1 MPHLITSTGRKS
13 NRVHVLHRFGERNES
28 SIGQSHPISKK
39 KEEPEWMTEW
49 RLDAFK
55 VWKEMTEPEW
65 ANVHYKKPVLLDQ
78 VIKIESS
85 INILKKA
92 SFYFY
97 QKVILNSEVMCE
109 ANILC
114 GCVDLKTKK
123 PIPLPEDLRMKMLEK
138 KNAN

>member
-1 MPHLITSTGRKS
+1 MDSIEVRIYYEDTDAQGVVFYANYLKYFERARTEFLRKCGYKQDS
-13 NRVHVLHRFGERNES
+13 LLENGIIFIVN
-28 SIGQSHPISKK
+28 K
-39 KEEPEWMTEW
+39 
-49 RLDAFK
+49 LD
-55 VWKEMTEPEW
+55 
-65 ANVHYKKPVLLDQ
+65 VHYKKPVLLDQ